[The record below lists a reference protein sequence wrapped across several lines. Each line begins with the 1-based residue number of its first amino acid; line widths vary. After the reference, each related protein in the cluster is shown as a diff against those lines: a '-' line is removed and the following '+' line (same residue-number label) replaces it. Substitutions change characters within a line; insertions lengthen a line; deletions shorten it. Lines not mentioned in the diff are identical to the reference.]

1 MNSNYQYA
9 KTLLDLS
16 KKSETISLI
25 QNQLQSLS
33 YLYNKVPAF
42 RLVFVT
48 KRIDTKKKVEII
60 SNTLKNFNPLIVEF
74 ISILIQNNQINN
86 LLNITARFDNM
97 VSSDSKVSKVEI
109 TTSEKL
115 NSEEIEYISKAISDK
130 LKTKPKL
137 GIKTDSSMIG
147 GIKLRVGNKIFD
159 NSVSY
164 QIKQLKKTLHNM

>member
-1 MNSNYQYA
+1 MYSNYQYA

-16 KKSETISLI
+16 NKSDAISLI
-25 QNQLQSLS
+25 QNQLKSVS

-48 KRIDTKKKVEII
+48 KRIDTKKKIEII
-60 SNTLKNFNPLIVEF
+60 KNTLKNFNPLIIEF
-74 ISILIQNNQINN
+74 ISILIKNNQTNN
-86 LLNITARFDNM
+86 LLDITTRFDNM
-97 VSSDSKVSKVEI
+97 ASADSNISNVEI

-115 NSEEIEYISKAISDK
+115 NNEEIEYISKAISDK
-130 LKTKPKL
+130 IKIKPKL
-137 GIKTDSSMIG
+137 DVKTDPSIIG